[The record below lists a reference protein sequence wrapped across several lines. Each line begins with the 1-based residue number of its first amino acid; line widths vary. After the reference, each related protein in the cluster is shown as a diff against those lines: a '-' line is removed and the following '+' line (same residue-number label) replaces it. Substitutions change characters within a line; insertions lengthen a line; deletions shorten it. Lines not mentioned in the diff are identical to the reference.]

1 MTKNSMSQGG
11 EEAFLFRFSNLTKV
25 TMIDVLKY
33 SVGID
38 VSSED
43 LVSGFGLLSKE
54 LLSKINKPRKFN
66 NTQKGFKSL
75 VTWIEKHRKVK
86 QAKLGI
92 VMEATGVYH
101 ERIAHF
107 LYEKDYEIYVVLPN
121 KAKRYLQ
128 SIGSR
133 SKNDP
138 IDSRGLTQMGID
150 QQHLERWH
158 PPSPIMIRLRGLTRL
173 RQQIQ
178 QQITAVNN
186 RLHAVESGFFDA
198 KSVKKQHKA
207 TIRFHKKQ
215 VKQLEFDIELALKE
229 HPLLAEKIER
239 IVQSIKGIGPL
250 TLITLIAETNGFKYF
265 HSIQQITK
273 YAGYDVIENQSG
285 KSKGKERISKKGN
298 ARIRRILHMPALNM
312 VTFDTGS
319 FPSLYERIYRTSG
332 IKMKAYVAI
341 QRKLLCL
348 LFTLWKKD
356 EIFDPN
362 FKSKLSKA

>member
-1 MTKNSMSQGG
+1 
-11 EEAFLFRFSNLTKV
+11 
-25 TMIDVLKY
+25 MIEILKY

-43 LVSGFGLLSKE
+43 LVAGFGLISRD
-54 LLSKINKPRKFN
+54 LLSKVGKPRKFT
-66 NTQKGFKSL
+66 NTTKGFKSL
-75 VTWIEKHRKVK
+75 DRWIQK
-86 QAKLGI
+86 QQKAKSVKLGV

-101 ERIAHF
+101 ENIAHF
-107 LYEKDYEIYVVLPN
+107 LYGKGYEIYVVLPN

-128 SIGSR
+128 SIGYR

-150 QQHLERWH
+150 QQHLEKWH
-158 PPSPIMIRLRGLTRL
+158 PPSPIMIHLRGLTRH
-173 RQQIQ
+173 RQRIQ
-178 QQITAVNN
+178 QQVTVVNN
-186 RLHAVESGFFDA
+186 QFHAIESGFFDD
-198 KSVKKQHKA
+198 KSVKKSLRA

-215 VKQLEFDIELALKE
+215 IKSLELDIEETLKAN
-229 HPLLAEKIER
+229 PLLAAKIER
-239 IVQSIKGIGPL
+239 IVKSIKGIGTL
-250 TLITLIAETNGFKYF
+250 TLVTLIAETNGFEHF
-265 HSIQQITK
+265 SSIQQITK

-298 ARIRRILHMPALNM
+298 SRIRRILHMPALNL
-312 VTFDTGS
+312 VSFNTGS
-319 FPSLYERIYRTSG
+319 FPSIYERIYQSSG

-362 FKSKLSKA
+362 FISKLSKTSD